1 MIVCA
6 GTGCAYRVPIIYT
19 EAMLNSVRLVM
30 AMATGT
36 FEAENADEELKG
48 LEAAAVQMEHLLAE
62 KASHSFAQ

>member
-30 AMATGT
+30 ARATGT
-36 FEAENADEELKG
+36 FEAENSRTVD
-48 LEAAAVQMEHLLAE
+48 
-62 KASHSFAQ
+62 KALFSYGARNLPFSKKNRD